1 MYLAQNA
8 WDYNTPL
15 RTIELIGSVK
25 IPGIQVGT

>member
-8 WDYNTPL
+8 AEFNTPL

-25 IPGIQVGT
+25 IPGITDDT